1 MIMLMVTEDRQIK
14 VIKDWGPSL
23 IGSAYN
29 RPGPMNCRLN
39 SWDMERLQTSLL
51 LRHKA
56 QFRDR
61 IVKYFRFGRV

>member
-1 MIMLMVTEDRQIK
+1 MLTKDSNGQLIVQ
-14 VIKDWGPSL
+14 KDWGPSL
-23 IGSAYN
+23 IGSAYS
-29 RPGPMNCRLN
+29 RPGPMNCRLI

>member
-1 MIMLMVTEDRQIK
+1 MLVKDNDGEVKLRL
-14 VIKDWGPSL
+14 DWGPSL
-23 IGSAYN
+23 IGSAYT
-29 RPGPMNCRLN
+29 RPTPMSCKVI

>member
-1 MIMLMVTEDRQIK
+1 MLIKNDQGEMVLR
-14 VIKDWGPSL
+14 KDWGPSMIS
-23 IGSAYN
+23 IGYSK
-29 RPGPMNCRLN
+29 PGPTNCRVV

>member
-1 MIMLMVTEDRQIK
+1 MLIK
-14 VIKDWGPSL
+14 DENGNVKMHYDWGPSL
-23 IGSAYN
+23 ISSAYQK
-29 RPGPMNCRLN
+29 PTPMNCKVI

>member
-1 MIMLMVTEDRQIK
+1 MLIK
-14 VIKDWGPSL
+14 DISGQVIFKKDWGPSL
-23 IGSAYN
+23 ISSAYE
-29 RPGPMNCRLN
+29 PPAPMNCKVI